1 MMKDL
6 VFITG
11 NQHKAD
17 YLAKWLHMPIMHQK
31 VDLPE
36 IQSLDLREVVEDKA
50 RRAYE
55 IVKKP
60 VLVEDVALSFDVYG
74 RLPGTLIKWYI
85 HELGNEKICRLLDNQ
100 PNRKALASIC
110 YCLYDGRTAH
120 LFDASMHGSIADH
133 PRGANGFGWDEIF
146 ISDGMDKTRAE
157 LDDDEQMRTSMRRE
171 AHDQLRAFLTN
182 K

>member
-1 MMKDL
+1 MISDL

-17 YLAKWLHMPIMHQK
+17 YLAKWLGVPLAHQK

-50 RRAYE
+50 RRAYD

-100 PNRKALASIC
+100 SNRNATAAIC
-110 YCLYDGRTAH
+110 FCLFDGHAAH
-120 LFDASMHGSIADH
+120 FFDASMSGSIAEH
-133 PRGANGFGWDEIF
+133 PRGTNGFGWDEIF

-157 LDDDEQMRTSMRRE
+157 LDDDEQAATSMRRI
-171 AHDQLRAFLTN
+171 AHDELRAYLT